1 MTLEMPMI
9 EHEIAKVIDNW
20 PHNKAASPEGFTSEF
35 YCHFKDLLMTDLVQ
49 VFNTITDQTHITW
62 HPLNDSHIILIPKK
76 NQLLDLQNFA
86 RLVFL
91 TEYNACSQRYLKQG
105 YNHS

>member
-49 VFNTITDQTHITW
+49 MFNTITDQTHITW

-76 NQLLDLQNFA
+76 KSASRPSKFCPISLLNGIQRMFPKILET
-86 RLVFL
+86 RL
-91 TEYNACSQRYLKQG
+91 
-105 YNHS
+105 